1 VMMEGFKDKRK
12 EGCVCVTEIGDLCNL
27 NRELLLLRSD
37 ALRCRRIDD
46 SCNRG
51 K

>member
-1 VMMEGFKDKRK
+1 MMEGFKDKRK
-12 EGCVCVTEIGDLCNL
+12 ECGVSVTEIGDLCDL
-27 NRELLLLRSD
+27 NTESLLLRSD
-37 ALRCRRIDD
+37 ALRCQRIED